1 MWMLAGYRR
10 REALAGLS
18 TRTLASSA
26 APAMSRIRQLSV
38 DGAPVP
44 DRESV
49 GGRVVRGALVSAR
62 TPCVPL
68 VEVEREVVVVVASVS
83 VVDVVAVVDVVD
95 VDVVLEVEVVEVD
108 VDEDEDEDDVVV
120 VTPLQSFLQIAWP
133 SVVQFSPRKWKT
145 VLSVRV

>member
-1 MWMLAGYRR
+1 MGMLAGYRR

-26 APAMSRIRQLSV
+26 APAMRRIRQLSV
-38 DGAPVP
+38 DGAAVP

-108 VDEDEDEDDVVV
+108 VDEDEDDVVV